1 MKRIFG
7 FIKLIRPING
17 LLMGFAV
24 LVGASFVLTESF
36 SINLTLNLFLGY
48 ITSFILTSASMS
60 LNDFYDKDIDA
71 INEPNRPI
79 PAGIVNPFESIF
91 FAVILSIIGLVAA
104 SILSLRLNSIWCI
117 IIALVTWLISVM
129 YNTKGKKTGLF
140 GNFLVSACVAIPFI
154 FGNFVVGNILST
166 NTFLIS
172 LLAFLS
178 NTGREITKGIV
189 DIPGDKNKGIKTTAV
204 LYGEKYASYIASVFF
219 IIAVSLS
226 ILPLMLKLVSIWY
239 IPFII
244 IADLGFIMSSKM
256 LISESSSKNAR
267 RIKKYIL
274 IWMIFAMLS
283 FLFGSFFN

>member
-117 IIALVTWLISVM
+117 IIALVTWLISVI

>member
-17 LLMGFAV
+17 LMMGFAV

-60 LNDFYDKDIDA
+60 LNDFYDKEIDA

-117 IIALVTWLISVM
+117 IIALVTWLISVI

-166 NTFLIS
+166 NTILIS

-189 DIPGDKNKGIKTTAV
+189 DITGDKNKGIMTTAV

-219 IIAVSLS
+219 IFAVSLS

-244 IADLGFIMSSKM
+244 IADLGFILSSKM
-256 LISESSSKNAR
+256 LISESSSRNAR

-283 FLFGSFFN
+283 FLFGRFLN

>member
-244 IADLGFIMSSKM
+244 IADLGFIISSKM